1 MTRYCH
7 MVQQPVVRIG
17 QNVTVGELIGRVGS
31 SGNSSGPHL
40 HFEVHLNN
48 DRSSQG
54 AIDPVR
60 FMEKMGAPLG
70 GQG

>member
-1 MTRYCH
+1 M
-7 MVQQPVVRIG
+7 IG
-17 QNVTVGELIGRVGS
+17 YV
-31 SGNSSGPHL
+31 GNSGDAFTTPPHL

-54 AIDPVR
+54 AIDPVP

>member
-1 MTRYCH
+1 
-7 MVQQPVVRIG
+7 VRIG
-17 QNVTVGELIGRVGS
+17 QNVTAGEVIGRVGT

-54 AIDPVR
+54 AIDPVS
-60 FMEKMGAPLG
+60 FMDKMGAQLG